1 MRTRPEASSFK
12 TNHVVR
18 VVRVVQVVI
27 IRSKSNNES
36 LEVYISDFTPRL
48 TAVVLDGFLLRA
60 ISEPDLVLPL
70 IFLSTMVFPPKVSSS
85 PLGPALRSSLSRLS
99 SILTIYF
106 SKQTFFSPIFYR
118 TQSSFWAEN
127 SFTRCSI
134 DPLFS
139 TFPQHYEMLPLNAN
153 TD

>member
-70 IFLSTMVFPPKVSSS
+70 ILLLTYLPIDIPACIGSTLECFGQWQYDYVAS
-85 PLGPALRSSLSRLS
+85 
-99 SILTIYF
+99 
-106 SKQTFFSPIFYR
+106 
-118 TQSSFWAEN
+118 WASEQK
-127 SFTRCSI
+127 I
-134 DPLFS
+134 GV
-139 TFPQHYEMLPLNAN
+139 E
-153 TD
+153 

>member
-70 IFLSTMVFPPKVSSS
+70 IVNVVHSIKVVQLVHVFQVVQMVEVVQGFRVVRGGIGVVYLVREVQVVQVVKVCQCGTG
-85 PLGPALRSSLSRLS
+85 GPGGPVGPGQVVKMVCLDD
-99 SILTIYF
+99 IY
-106 SKQTFFSPIFYR
+106 
-118 TQSSFWAEN
+118 
-127 SFTRCSI
+127 
-134 DPLFS
+134 
-139 TFPQHYEMLPLNAN
+139 MV
-153 TD
+153 